1 MPAVQFNFQRYE
13 KKYVLTLAQ
22 YEQIFSLLQQYMK
35 TDQYGLHTICNIYY
49 DTDRYDLIRWSI
61 EKPVYK
67 EKFRLRSYGVPDRS
81 DDIFAEIKKKFKGVV
96 YKSRIAAPGDELQA
110 MITQGRVL
118 TVSPQIQAEMQ
129 CFFQR
134 YRLSPKV
141 YLAYERIAMEERLDP
156 ENGLRITFDRNIRW
170 RGEKLDLCAGDEG
183 QPILPEERIIM
194 EVKTPASVP
203 LWMVSLLSTCR
214 IYPRSFSKYGTCYQR
229 YIAAGQFP
237 ASAKLYSTERTNIC

>member
-13 KKYVLTLAQ
+13 KKYVLTPAQ

-141 YLAYERIAMEERLDP
+141 YLAYERIALEE
-156 ENGLRITFDRNIRW
+156 
-170 RGEKLDLCAGDEG
+170 
-183 QPILPEERIIM
+183 
-194 EVKTPASVP
+194 
-203 LWMVSLLSTCR
+203 
-214 IYPRSFSKYGTCYQR
+214 
-229 YIAAGQFP
+229 
-237 ASAKLYSTERTNIC
+237 